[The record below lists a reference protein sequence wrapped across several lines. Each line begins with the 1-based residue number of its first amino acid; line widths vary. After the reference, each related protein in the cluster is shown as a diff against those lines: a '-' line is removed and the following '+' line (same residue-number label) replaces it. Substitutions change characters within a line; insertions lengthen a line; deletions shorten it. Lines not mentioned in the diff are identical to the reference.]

1 MYLPTY
7 NLLVWLSHTQHIR
20 FELLPH

>member
-1 MYLPTY
+1 MYLRTY